1 MKMRTM
7 GVAEKLMRIEERTL
21 FLGELVRINRGTKE
35 VENFVRKQGGLRHE
49 QWENMSERDKDG
61 IIVREREIVAG
72 AMMNKLRDNISKGA
86 TVNKE
91 FLNLKGRLLWR
102 IRREEE
108 KKKFL
113 HSMRDK
119 VARKRQE
126 VKRQHAHQV
135 RAIRIEVKQEVKI
148 RLPKE
153 LKRYKDCNIFKQH
166 ADKTFKPGT
175 MLGPVMIGVENLL
188 LDEDEL
194 SVLCKGPKFCIR
206 RILSKERYLVE
217 AEKNSAS

>member
-1 MKMRTM
+1 M
-7 GVAEKLMRIEERTL
+7 
-21 FLGELVRINRGTKE
+21 
-35 VENFVRKQGGLRHE
+35 
-49 QWENMSERDKDG
+49 
-61 IIVREREIVAG
+61 
-72 AMMNKLRDNISKGA
+72 
-86 TVNKE
+86 E
-91 FLNLKGRLLWR
+91 FFNLKGRLLWR

-153 LKRYKDCNIFKQH
+153 LKRYKDCNIFKQN

-175 MLGPVMIGVENLL
+175 MVGPVIVGVENIL

-194 SVLCKGPKFCIR
+194 SVLCKGPEFR

-217 AEKNSAS
+217 AEKSFCKLRYEMFDDDPTNLDEGAKETQEEKKERERVELLSRIAELDSKTVFNEEEITIDYGRKRAITRP